1 MISTFLKQLRKVQEQ
16 LGRNMEGIP
25 QEQAEKL
32 KMLFNELAMETPSST
47 PGILYG

>member
-32 KMLFNELAMETPSST
+32 KMLFHELAMDTPSST